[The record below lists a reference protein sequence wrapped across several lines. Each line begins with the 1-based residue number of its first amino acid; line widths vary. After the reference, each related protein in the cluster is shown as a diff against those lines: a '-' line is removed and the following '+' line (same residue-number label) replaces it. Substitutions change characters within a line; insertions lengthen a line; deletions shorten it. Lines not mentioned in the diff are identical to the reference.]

1 MLDKLTKLK
10 RLQLISKEIWQN
22 KRSMRGRFIIYLL
35 SLVLLAGSA
44 MLILLNIIGVLQP
57 PSHDIDRFLEYEL
70 NARTNDIKRQMN
82 ALAAHNIDLS
92 QQLQHDIEGVMME
105 KGIYNNYEALDNN
118 PEALTAIQ
126 QATYSTLAA
135 KMQQAPASGT
145 LYLLNASVNTNM
157 LEPTYN
163 GLFLKFT
170 NIYSENTLFNEICM
184 FRGNPQVARNNNISL
199 YSTWQMEL
207 NVHAYPQADKLLH
220 AEGKNDASQ
229 QYLLTDVAH
238 LKESWE
244 QSRLFM
250 MPINSSDGQIIGI
263 CGFEISNVYF
273 QQRTKQANYKGY
285 PLIIAILDKTA
296 DDEYQGQLSNPAS
309 YINAALKRTTDG
321 EHEHFTSSQERFV
334 GRSAPLKVGSTEHR
348 VAVMLSE
355 DSYYHL
361 QKQANMRLLIML
373 LIMLVLSLLCAA
385 FFSKKYVDPLLA
397 DLRQLQQN
405 PEAPPQSKVLELN
418 QFFEFLQSHS
428 EQQAEKLRQLQS
440 ENNEV
445 QKQYGQAAVRLQE
458 AQEKQK
464 QTANQYIQLEQ
475 QLAALQDEITQVRQQ
490 MEQTQ
495 QEKLQAQQEREQAQQ
510 QFNFA
515 QAALEKAIEKKL
527 ETVDP
532 DSYKMFVDNLATL
545 TPKEEDIFNL
555 YVQGCSTKA
564 IISQLGITENTLKY
578 LNKNIYG
585 KLGVKT
591 RKELLQYIELMRNA
605 EH

>member
-1 MLDKLTKLK
+1 MLNKLTKIK
-10 RLQLISKEIWQN
+10 RLLLIGKEIWHN

-44 MLILLNIIGVLQP
+44 MLILLNVIGIVQP

-70 NARTNDIKRQMN
+70 NTRTNDIKRQMN

-92 QQLQHDIEGVMME
+92 QQLQNDIDRVMLE
-105 KGIYNNYEALDNN
+105 QGIYNNYDALNNN

-126 QATYSTLAA
+126 QATYQTLAA
-135 KMQQAPASGT
+135 KMQQAPASGA
-145 LYLLNASVNTNM
+145 LYLINASVNTNL

-170 NIYSENTLFNEICM
+170 NIYSENTLFNETCM

-199 YSTWQMEL
+199 YSTWQLEL

-220 AEGKNDASQ
+220 AKENNISQ
-229 QYLLTDVAH
+229 QYILTDVAH

-244 QSRLFM
+244 QSRLFL
-250 MPINSSDGQIIGI
+250 MPINSNDGRIIGI
-263 CGFEISNVYF
+263 CGFEISSVYF
-273 QQRTKQANYKGY
+273 QQRTKQTNYKGY
-285 PLIIAILDKTA
+285 PLITAILDKKA
-296 DDEYQGQLSNPAS
+296 DNEYQGQLSNPAS
-309 YINAALKRTTDG
+309 FVNATIKMSSDG
-321 EHEHFTSSQERFV
+321 EHEFFTAGQESFI
-334 GRSAPLKVGSTEHR
+334 GYTAPLKVGASEHK
-348 VAVMLSE
+348 VAVMLPA

-361 QKQANMRLLIML
+361 QQQAKKRLLIML
-373 LIMLVLSLLCAA
+373 GIILLLSLLSAGY
-385 FFSKKYVDPLLA
+385 FSKRYVDPLVA
-397 DLRQLQQN
+397 DLQQLQQN
-405 PEAPPQSKVLELN
+405 PDAPPQANVLELN

-440 ENNEV
+440 ENNQV
-445 QKQYGQAAVRLQE
+445 QKQYGLAAMRLQE

-464 QTANQYIQLEQ
+464 QTANQYIHLEE
-475 QLAALQDEITQVRQQ
+475 QLAALQNEIQQVRLQ

-510 QFNFA
+510 QLNFA

-527 ETVDP
+527 ESVDP
-532 DSYKMFVDNLATL
+532 DSYQMFIDNLTTL

-555 YVQGCSTKA
+555 YVQGCSTKD

-578 LNKNIYG
+578 HNKNIYS

-591 RKELLQYIELMRNA
+591 CKELLQYIELMRNA

>member
-1 MLDKLTKLK
+1 MLNKLTKIK
-10 RLQLISKEIWQN
+10 RLLLIGKEIWHN

-44 MLILLNIIGVLQP
+44 MLILLNVIGIVQP

-70 NARTNDIKRQMN
+70 NTRTNDIKRQMN

-92 QQLQHDIEGVMME
+92 QQLHNDIDRVMLE
-105 KGIYNNYEALDNN
+105 QGIYNNYDALNNN

-126 QATYSTLAA
+126 QATYQTLAA
-135 KMQQAPASGT
+135 KMQQAPASGA
-145 LYLLNASVNTNM
+145 LYLINASVNTNL

-207 NVHAYPQADKLLH
+207 NIHAYPQADTLLH
-220 AEGKNDASQ
+220 AKENNISQ
-229 QYLLTDVAH
+229 QYILTDVAH

-244 QSRLFM
+244 QSRLFL
-250 MPINSSDGQIIGI
+250 MPISSNDGKIIGV
-263 CGFEISNVYF
+263 CGFEISSVYF

-285 PLIIAILDKTA
+285 PLITAILDKKA
-296 DDEYQGQLSNPAS
+296 DNEYQGQLSNPAS
-309 YINAALKRTTDG
+309 FVNATIKTSSDG
-321 EHEHFTSSQERFV
+321 EHELFTAGQERFI
-334 GRSAPLKVGSTEHR
+334 GFTAPLTVGASEHR
-348 VAVMLSE
+348 VAVMLPA

-361 QKQANMRLLIML
+361 QRQAKMRLLIML
-373 LIMLVLSLLCAA
+373 GIILLLSLLSAGY
-385 FFSKKYVDPLLA
+385 FSKRYVDPMVA
-397 DLRQLQQN
+397 DLQQLQQN
-405 PEAPPQSKVLELN
+405 PDAPPQANVLELN
-418 QFFEFLQSHS
+418 QFFEFLQNHS

-440 ENNEV
+440 ENNQV
-445 QKQYGQAAVRLQE
+445 QKQYGLAAMRLQE
-458 AQEKQK
+458 VQEKQK
-464 QTANQYIQLEQ
+464 QTANQYIQLEE
-475 QLAALQDEITQVRQQ
+475 QLAALQNEIQQVRLQ

-555 YVQGCSTKA
+555 YVQGCSTKD
-564 IISQLGITENTLKY
+564 IISRLGITENTLKY
-578 LNKNIYG
+578 HNKNIYG

>member
-1 MLDKLTKLK
+1 MLNKLTKIK
-10 RLQLISKEIWQN
+10 RLLLIGKEIWHN

-44 MLILLNIIGVLQP
+44 MLILLNVIGIVQP

-70 NARTNDIKRQMN
+70 NTRTNDIKRQMN

-92 QQLQHDIEGVMME
+92 QQLQNDIDRVMLE
-105 KGIYNNYEALDNN
+105 QGIYNNYDALNNN

-126 QATYSTLAA
+126 QATYQTLAA
-135 KMQQAPASGT
+135 KMQQAPASGA
-145 LYLLNASVNTNM
+145 LYLINASVNTNL

-170 NIYSENTLFNEICM
+170 NIYSENTLFNETCM

-199 YSTWQMEL
+199 YSTWQLEL

-220 AEGKNDASQ
+220 AKENNISQ
-229 QYLLTDVAH
+229 QYILTDVAH

-244 QSRLFM
+244 QSRLFL
-250 MPINSSDGQIIGI
+250 MPINSNDGRIIGI
-263 CGFEISNVYF
+263 CGFEISSVYF
-273 QQRTKQANYKGY
+273 QQRTKQTNYKGY
-285 PLIIAILDKTA
+285 PLITAILDKKA
-296 DDEYQGQLSNPAS
+296 DNEYQGQLSNPAS
-309 YINAALKRTTDG
+309 FVNATIKMSSDG
-321 EHEHFTSSQERFV
+321 EHEFFTAGQESFI
-334 GRSAPLKVGSTEHR
+334 GYTAPLKVGASEHK
-348 VAVMLSE
+348 VAVMLPA

-361 QKQANMRLLIML
+361 QQQAKMRLLIML
-373 LIMLVLSLLCAA
+373 GIILLLSLLSAGY
-385 FFSKKYVDPLLA
+385 FSKRYVDPLVA
-397 DLRQLQQN
+397 DLQQLQQN
-405 PEAPPQSKVLELN
+405 PDAPPQANVLELN

-440 ENNEV
+440 ENNQV
-445 QKQYGQAAVRLQE
+445 QKQYGLAAMRLQE

-464 QTANQYIQLEQ
+464 QTANQYIHLEE
-475 QLAALQDEITQVRQQ
+475 QLAALQNEIQWVRLQ

-527 ETVDP
+527 ESVDP
-532 DSYKMFVDNLATL
+532 DSYQMFIDNLTTL

-555 YVQGCSTKA
+555 YVQGCSTKD

-578 LNKNIYG
+578 HNKNIYS

>member
-1 MLDKLTKLK
+1 MLNKLTKIK
-10 RLQLISKEIWQN
+10 RLLLIGKEIWHN

-44 MLILLNIIGVLQP
+44 MLILLNVIGIVQP

-70 NARTNDIKRQMN
+70 NTRTNDIKRQMN

-92 QQLQHDIEGVMME
+92 QQLQNDIDRVMLE
-105 KGIYNNYEALDNN
+105 QGIYNNYDALNNN
-118 PEALTAIQ
+118 PEALTTIQ
-126 QATYSTLAA
+126 QATYQTLAA
-135 KMQQAPASGT
+135 KMQQAPASGA
-145 LYLLNASVNTNM
+145 LYLINASVNTNM

-170 NIYSENTLFNEICM
+170 NIYSENTLFNETCM
-184 FRGNPQVARNNNISL
+184 FCGNPQVARNNNISL
-199 YSTWQMEL
+199 YSTWQLEL

-220 AEGKNDASQ
+220 AKENNISQ
-229 QYLLTDVAH
+229 QYILTDVAH

-244 QSRLFM
+244 QSRLFL
-250 MPINSSDGQIIGI
+250 MPINSNNGRIIGI
-263 CGFEISNVYF
+263 CGFEISSVYF

-285 PLIIAILDKTA
+285 PLITAILDKKA
-296 DDEYQGQLSNPAS
+296 DNEYQGQLSNPAS
-309 YINAALKRTTDG
+309 FVNATIKMSSDG
-321 EHEHFTSSQERFV
+321 EHELFTAGQERFI
-334 GRSAPLKVGSTEHR
+334 GFTAPLTVGASEHM
-348 VAVMLSE
+348 VAVMLPA

-361 QKQANMRLLIML
+361 QKQAKMRLLIML
-373 LIMLVLSLLCAA
+373 GIILLLSLLSAGY
-385 FFSKKYVDPLLA
+385 FSKRYVDPLVA
-397 DLRQLQQN
+397 DLQQLQQN
-405 PEAPPQSKVLELN
+405 PDAPPQANVLELN
-418 QFFEFLQSHS
+418 QFFEFLQNHS

-440 ENNEV
+440 ENNQV
-445 QKQYGQAAVRLQE
+445 QKQYGLAAMRLQE

-464 QTANQYIQLEQ
+464 QTANQYIHLEE
-475 QLAALQDEITQVRQQ
+475 QLAALQNEIQQVRLQ

-527 ETVDP
+527 ESVDP
-532 DSYKMFVDNLATL
+532 DSYQMFIDNLATL

-555 YVQGCSTKA
+555 YVQGCSTKD

-578 LNKNIYG
+578 HNKNIYS

-591 RKELLQYIELMRNA
+591 RKELLQYIELMRNSA
-605 EH
+605 H

>member
-1 MLDKLTKLK
+1 MLTKLTKIK
-10 RLQLISKEIWQN
+10 RLLLIGKEIWHN
-22 KRSMRGRFIIYLL
+22 KRSMRSRFIIYLL

-44 MLILLNIIGVLQP
+44 MLILLNVIGIVQP

-70 NARTNDIKRQMN
+70 NTRTNDIKRQMN

-92 QQLQHDIEGVMME
+92 QQLQQDINRVMLE
-105 KGIYNNYEALDNN
+105 QGIYNNYDALNNN

-126 QATYSTLAA
+126 QATYQTLAA
-135 KMQQAPASGT
+135 KMQQAPASGA
-145 LYLLNASVNTNM
+145 LYLINASVNTNL

-220 AEGKNDASQ
+220 AKENNISQ
-229 QYLLTDVAH
+229 QYILTDVAH

-244 QSRLFM
+244 QSRLFL
-250 MPINSSDGQIIGI
+250 MPINSNDGKIIGV
-263 CGFEISNVYF
+263 CGFEISSVYF

-285 PLIIAILDKTA
+285 PLITAILDKKA
-296 DDEYQGQLSNPAS
+296 DNEYQGQLSNPAS
-309 YINAALKRTTDG
+309 FVNATIKMTSDG
-321 EHEHFTSSQERFV
+321 EHEFFTAGQEHFV
-334 GRSAPLKVGSTEHR
+334 GFTAPLTVGASEHR
-348 VAVMLSE
+348 VAVMLPA

-361 QKQANMRLLIML
+361 QRQAKMRLLML
-373 LIMLVLSLLCAA
+373 SAGY
-385 FFSKKYVDPLLA
+385 FSKRYVDPLVA
-397 DLRQLQQN
+397 DLQQLQQN
-405 PEAPPQSKVLELN
+405 PDAPPQANVLELN
-418 QFFEFLQSHS
+418 QFFEFLQNHS
-428 EQQAEKLRQLQS
+428 EQQAEKMRQLQS

-464 QTANQYIQLEQ
+464 QTANQYIQLEE
-475 QLAALQDEITQVRQQ
+475 QLAALQEEIQQVRLQ

-578 LNKNIYG
+578 HNKNIYG

>member
-1 MLDKLTKLK
+1 MLNKLTKIK
-10 RLQLISKEIWQN
+10 RLLLIGKEIWHN

-44 MLILLNIIGVLQP
+44 MLILLNVIGIVQP

-70 NARTNDIKRQMN
+70 NTRTNDIKRQMN

-92 QQLQHDIEGVMME
+92 QQLQNDIDRVMLE
-105 KGIYNNYEALDNN
+105 QGIYNNYDALNNN

-126 QATYSTLAA
+126 QATYQTLAA
-135 KMQQAPASGT
+135 KMQQAPASGA
-145 LYLLNASVNTNM
+145 LYLINASVNTNL

-170 NIYSENTLFNEICM
+170 NIYSENTLFNETCM

-199 YSTWQMEL
+199 YSTWQLEL
-207 NVHAYPQADKLLH
+207 NAHAYPQADKLLH
-220 AEGKNDASQ
+220 AKENNISQ
-229 QYLLTDVAH
+229 QYILTDVAH

-244 QSRLFM
+244 QFRLFL
-250 MPINSSDGQIIGI
+250 MPINSNDGRIIGI
-263 CGFEISNVYF
+263 CGFEISSVYF

-285 PLIIAILDKTA
+285 PLITAILDKKA
-296 DDEYQGQLSNPAS
+296 DNEYQGQLSNPAS
-309 YINAALKRTTDG
+309 FVNATIKMSSDG
-321 EHEHFTSSQERFV
+321 EHEFFTAGQESFI
-334 GRSAPLKVGSTEHR
+334 GYTAPLKVGASEHK
-348 VAVMLSE
+348 VAVMLPA

-361 QKQANMRLLIML
+361 QQQAKMRLLIML
-373 LIMLVLSLLCAA
+373 GIILLLSLLSAGY
-385 FFSKKYVDPLLA
+385 FSKRYVDPLVA
-397 DLRQLQQN
+397 DLQQLQQN
-405 PEAPPQSKVLELN
+405 PDAPPQANVLELN

-440 ENNEV
+440 ETNQV
-445 QKQYGQAAVRLQE
+445 QKQYGLAAMRLQE

-464 QTANQYIQLEQ
+464 QTANQYIHLEE
-475 QLAALQDEITQVRQQ
+475 QLAVLQNEIQQVRLQ

-527 ETVDP
+527 ESVDP
-532 DSYKMFVDNLATL
+532 DSYQMFIDNLTTL

-555 YVQGCSTKA
+555 YVQGCSTKD

-578 LNKNIYG
+578 HNKNIYS

>member
-1 MLDKLTKLK
+1 MLNKLTKIK
-10 RLQLISKEIWQN
+10 RLLLIGKEIWHN

-44 MLILLNIIGVLQP
+44 MLILLNVIGIVQP

-70 NARTNDIKRQMN
+70 NTRTNDIKRQMN

-92 QQLQHDIEGVMME
+92 QQLQNDIDRVMLE
-105 KGIYNNYEALDNN
+105 QGIYNNYDALNNN

-126 QATYSTLAA
+126 QATYQTLAA
-135 KMQQAPASGT
+135 KMQQAPASGA
-145 LYLLNASVNTNM
+145 LYLINASVNTNL

-170 NIYSENTLFNEICM
+170 NIYSENTLFNETCM

-199 YSTWQMEL
+199 YSTWQLEL
-207 NVHAYPQADKLLH
+207 NAHAYPQADKLFH
-220 AEGKNDASQ
+220 AKENNISQ
-229 QYLLTDVAH
+229 QYILTDVAH

-244 QSRLFM
+244 QSRLFL
-250 MPINSSDGQIIGI
+250 MPINSNDGRIIGI
-263 CGFEISNVYF
+263 CGFEISSVYF

-285 PLIIAILDKTA
+285 PLITAILDKKA
-296 DDEYQGQLSNPAS
+296 DNEYQGQLSNPAS
-309 YINAALKRTTDG
+309 FVNATIKMSSDG
-321 EHEHFTSSQERFV
+321 EHEFFTAGQESFI
-334 GRSAPLKVGSTEHR
+334 GYTAPLKVGASEHK
-348 VAVMLSE
+348 VAVMLPA

-361 QKQANMRLLIML
+361 QQQAKMRLLIML
-373 LIMLVLSLLCAA
+373 GIILLLSLLSAGY
-385 FFSKKYVDPLLA
+385 FSKRYVDPLVA
-397 DLRQLQQN
+397 DLQQLQQN
-405 PEAPPQSKVLELN
+405 PDAPPQANVLELN

-440 ENNEV
+440 ENNQV
-445 QKQYGQAAVRLQE
+445 QKQYGLAAMRLQE

-464 QTANQYIQLEQ
+464 QTANQYIHLEE
-475 QLAALQDEITQVRQQ
+475 QLAALQNEIQQVRLQ

-527 ETVDP
+527 ESVDP
-532 DSYKMFVDNLATL
+532 DSYQMFIDNLTTL

-555 YVQGCSTKA
+555 YVQGCSTKD

-578 LNKNIYG
+578 HNKNIG
-585 KLGVKT
+585 SL
-591 RKELLQYIELMRNA
+591 
-605 EH
+605 

>member
-1 MLDKLTKLK
+1 MLNKLTKIK
-10 RLQLISKEIWQN
+10 RLLLIGKEIWHN

-44 MLILLNIIGVLQP
+44 MLILLNVIGIVQP

-70 NARTNDIKRQMN
+70 NTRTNDIKRQMN

-92 QQLQHDIEGVMME
+92 QQLQNDIDRVMLE
-105 KGIYNNYEALDNN
+105 QGIYNNYDALNN
-118 PEALTAIQ
+118 NSEALTAIQ
-126 QATYSTLAA
+126 QATYQTLAA
-135 KMQQAPASGT
+135 KMQQAPASGA
-145 LYLLNASVNTNM
+145 LYLINASVNTNL

-170 NIYSENTLFNEICM
+170 NIYSENTLFNETCM

-199 YSTWQMEL
+199 YSTWQLEL

-220 AEGKNDASQ
+220 AKENNISQ
-229 QYLLTDVAH
+229 QYILTDVAH

-244 QSRLFM
+244 QSRLFL
-250 MPINSSDGQIIGI
+250 MPINSNNGKIIGV
-263 CGFEISNVYF
+263 CGFEISSVYF

-285 PLIIAILDKTA
+285 PLITAILDKKA
-296 DDEYQGQLSNPAS
+296 DNEYQGQLSNPAS
-309 YINAALKRTTDG
+309 FVNATIKMSSDG
-321 EHEHFTSSQERFV
+321 EHEFFTAGQESFI
-334 GRSAPLKVGSTEHR
+334 GYTAPLKVGASEHK
-348 VAVMLSE
+348 VAVMLPA

-361 QKQANMRLLIML
+361 QKQAKMRLLIML
-373 LIMLVLSLLCAA
+373 GIILLLSLLSAGY
-385 FFSKKYVDPLLA
+385 FSKRYVDPLVA
-397 DLRQLQQN
+397 DLQQLQQN
-405 PEAPPQSKVLELN
+405 PDAPPQANVLELN
-418 QFFEFLQSHS
+418 QFFEFLQNHS

-440 ENNEV
+440 ENNQV
-445 QKQYGQAAVRLQE
+445 QKQYGLAAMRLQE

-464 QTANQYIQLEQ
+464 QTANQYIHLEE
-475 QLAALQDEITQVRQQ
+475 QLAALQNEIQQVRLQ

-527 ETVDP
+527 ESVDP
-532 DSYKMFVDNLATL
+532 DSYQMFIDNLATL

-555 YVQGCSTKA
+555 YVQGCSTKD

-578 LNKNIYG
+578 HNKNIYS

>member
-1 MLDKLTKLK
+1 MLNKLTKIK
-10 RLQLISKEIWQN
+10 RLLLIGKEIWHN

-44 MLILLNIIGVLQP
+44 MLILLNVIGIVQP

-70 NARTNDIKRQMN
+70 NTRTNDIKRQMN

-92 QQLQHDIEGVMME
+92 QQLQNDIDRVMLE
-105 KGIYNNYEALDNN
+105 QGIYNNYDALNNN

-126 QATYSTLAA
+126 QATCQTLAA
-135 KMQQAPASGT
+135 KMQQAPASGA
-145 LYLLNASVNTNM
+145 LYLINASVNTNM

-170 NIYSENTLFNEICM
+170 NIYSENTLFNETCM

-199 YSTWQMEL
+199 YSTWQLEL

-220 AEGKNDASQ
+220 AKENNISQ
-229 QYLLTDVAH
+229 QYILTDVAH

-244 QSRLFM
+244 QSRLFL
-250 MPINSSDGQIIGI
+250 MPINSNNGRIIGI
-263 CGFEISNVYF
+263 CGFEISSVYF

-285 PLIIAILDKTA
+285 PLITAILDKKA
-296 DDEYQGQLSNPAS
+296 DNEYQGQLSNPAS
-309 YINAALKRTTDG
+309 FVNSTITTSSDG
-321 EHEHFTSSQERFV
+321 EHELFTAGQERFI
-334 GRSAPLKVGSTEHR
+334 GFTAPLTVGASEHR
-348 VAVMLSE
+348 VAVMLPA

-361 QKQANMRLLIML
+361 QKQAKMRLLIML
-373 LIMLVLSLLCAA
+373 GIILLLSLLSAGY
-385 FFSKKYVDPLLA
+385 FSKRYVDPLVA
-397 DLRQLQQN
+397 DLQQLQQN
-405 PEAPPQSKVLELN
+405 PDAPPQANVLELN
-418 QFFEFLQSHS
+418 QFFEFLQNHS

-440 ENNEV
+440 ENNQV
-445 QKQYGQAAVRLQE
+445 QKQYGLAAMRLQE

-464 QTANQYIQLEQ
+464 QTANQYIHLEE
-475 QLAALQDEITQVRQQ
+475 QLAALQNEIQQVRLQ

-527 ETVDP
+527 ESVDP
-532 DSYKMFVDNLATL
+532 DSYQMFIDNLATL

-555 YVQGCSTKA
+555 YVQGCSTKD

-578 LNKNIYG
+578 HNKNIYS

>member
-1 MLDKLTKLK
+1 MLTKLTKIK
-10 RLQLISKEIWQN
+10 RLLLIGKEIWHN
-22 KRSMRGRFIIYLL
+22 KRSMRSRFIIYLL

-44 MLILLNIIGVLQP
+44 MLILLNVIGIVQP

-70 NARTNDIKRQMN
+70 NTRTNDIKRQMN

-92 QQLQHDIEGVMME
+92 QQLQQDINRVMLE
-105 KGIYNNYEALDNN
+105 QGIYNNYDALNNN

-126 QATYSTLAA
+126 QATYQTLAA
-135 KMQQAPASGT
+135 KMQQAPASGA
-145 LYLLNASVNTNM
+145 LYLINASVNTNL

-207 NVHAYPQADKLLH
+207 NIHAYPQADKLLH
-220 AEGKNDASQ
+220 AKENNISQ
-229 QYLLTDVAH
+229 QYILTDVAH

-244 QSRLFM
+244 QSRLFL
-250 MPINSSDGQIIGI
+250 MPINSNNGRIIGI
-263 CGFEISNVYF
+263 CGFEISSVYF

-285 PLIIAILDKTA
+285 PLITAILDKKA
-296 DDEYQGQLSNPAS
+296 DNEYQGQLSNPAS
-309 YINAALKRTTDG
+309 FVNSTIKTSSDG
-321 EHEHFTSSQERFV
+321 EHELFTAGQERFI
-334 GRSAPLKVGSTEHR
+334 GFTAPLTVGASEHR
-348 VAVMLSE
+348 VAVMLPA

-361 QKQANMRLLIML
+361 QRQAKMRLLIML
-373 LIMLVLSLLCAA
+373 GIILLLSLLSAGY
-385 FFSKKYVDPLLA
+385 FSKRYVDPLVA
-397 DLRQLQQN
+397 DLQQLQQN
-405 PEAPPQSKVLELN
+405 PDAPPQANVLELN
-418 QFFEFLQSHS
+418 QFFEFLQNHS

-440 ENNEV
+440 ENNQV
-445 QKQYGQAAVRLQE
+445 QKQYGLAAMRLQE

-464 QTANQYIQLEQ
+464 QTANQYIHLEE
-475 QLAALQDEITQVRQQ
+475 QLAALQNEIQQVRLQ

-527 ETVDP
+527 ESVDP
-532 DSYKMFVDNLATL
+532 DSYQMFIDNLATL

-555 YVQGCSTKA
+555 YVQGCSTKD

-578 LNKNIYG
+578 HNKNIYS

>member
-1 MLDKLTKLK
+1 MLNKLTKIK
-10 RLQLISKEIWQN
+10 RLLLIGKEIWHN

-44 MLILLNIIGVLQP
+44 MLILLNVIGIVQP

-70 NARTNDIKRQMN
+70 NTRTNDIKRQMN

-92 QQLQHDIEGVMME
+92 QQLQHDIDRVMLE
-105 KGIYNNYEALDNN
+105 QGIYNNYDALNNN

-126 QATYSTLAA
+126 QATYQTLAA
-135 KMQQAPASGT
+135 KMQQAPASGA
-145 LYLLNASVNTNM
+145 LYLINASVNTNL

-170 NIYSENTLFNEICM
+170 NIYSENTLFNETCM

-199 YSTWQMEL
+199 YSTWQLEL

-220 AEGKNDASQ
+220 AKENNISQ
-229 QYLLTDVAH
+229 QYILTDVAH

-244 QSRLFM
+244 QSRLFL
-250 MPINSSDGQIIGI
+250 MPINSNNGRIIGI
-263 CGFEISNVYF
+263 CGFEISSVYF

-285 PLIIAILDKTA
+285 PLITAILDKKA
-296 DDEYQGQLSNPAS
+296 DNEYQGQLSNPAS
-309 YINAALKRTTDG
+309 FVNSTIKTSSDG
-321 EHEHFTSSQERFV
+321 EHELFTAGQERFI
-334 GRSAPLKVGSTEHR
+334 GFTAPLTVGASEHR
-348 VAVMLSE
+348 VAVMLPA

-361 QKQANMRLLIML
+361 QGQAKMRLLIML
-373 LIMLVLSLLCAA
+373 GIILLLSLLSAGY
-385 FFSKKYVDPLLA
+385 FSKRYVDPLVA
-397 DLRQLQQN
+397 DLQQLQQN
-405 PEAPPQSKVLELN
+405 PDAPPQANVLELN

-440 ENNEV
+440 ENNQV
-445 QKQYGQAAVRLQE
+445 QKQYGLAAMRLQE

-464 QTANQYIQLEQ
+464 QTANQYIHLDE
-475 QLAALQDEITQVRQQ
+475 QLAALQNEIQQVRLQ
-490 MEQTQ
+490 METTQ
-495 QEKLQAQQEREQAQQ
+495 QEKLQAQQ

-527 ETVDP
+527 ESVDP
-532 DSYKMFVDNLATL
+532 DSYQMFIDNLATL

-555 YVQGCSTKA
+555 YVQGCSTKD

-578 LNKNIYG
+578 HNKNIYS

-591 RKELLQYIELMRNA
+591 RKELLQYIELMRNSA
-605 EH
+605 H

>member
-1 MLDKLTKLK
+1 MLNKLTKIK
-10 RLQLISKEIWQN
+10 RLLLIGKEIWHN

-35 SLVLLAGSA
+35 AGSA
-44 MLILLNIIGVLQP
+44 MLILLNVIGIVQP

-70 NARTNDIKRQMN
+70 NTRTNDIKRQMN

-92 QQLQHDIEGVMME
+92 QQLQNDIDRVMLE
-105 KGIYNNYEALDNN
+105 QGIYNNYDALNNN

-126 QATYSTLAA
+126 QATYQTLAA
-135 KMQQAPASGT
+135 KMQQAPASGA
-145 LYLLNASVNTNM
+145 LYLINASVNTNL

-170 NIYSENTLFNEICM
+170 NIYSENTLFNETCM

-199 YSTWQMEL
+199 YSTWQLEL

-220 AEGKNDASQ
+220 AKENNIFQ
-229 QYLLTDVAH
+229 QYILTDVAH

-244 QSRLFM
+244 QSRLFL
-250 MPINSSDGQIIGI
+250 MPINSNNGRIIGI
-263 CGFEISNVYF
+263 CGFEISSVYF

-285 PLIIAILDKTA
+285 PLITAILDKKA
-296 DDEYQGQLSNPAS
+296 DNEYQGQLSNPAS
-309 YINAALKRTTDG
+309 FVNANIKMSSDG
-321 EHEHFTSSQERFV
+321 EHEFFTAGQESFI
-334 GRSAPLKVGSTEHR
+334 GYTAPLKVGASEHK
-348 VAVMLSE
+348 VAVMLPA

-361 QKQANMRLLIML
+361 QQQAKMRLLIML
-373 LIMLVLSLLCAA
+373 GIILLLSLLSAGY
-385 FFSKKYVDPLLA
+385 FSKRYVDPLVA
-397 DLRQLQQN
+397 DLQQLQQN
-405 PEAPPQSKVLELN
+405 PDAPPQANVLELN

-440 ENNEV
+440 ENNQV
-445 QKQYGQAAVRLQE
+445 QKQYGLAAMRLQE

-464 QTANQYIQLEQ
+464 QTANQYIHLEE
-475 QLAALQDEITQVRQQ
+475 QLAALQNEIQQVRLQ

-527 ETVDP
+527 ESVDP
-532 DSYKMFVDNLATL
+532 DSYQMFIDNLTTL

-555 YVQGCSTKA
+555 YVQGCSTKD

-578 LNKNIYG
+578 HNKNIYS

>member
-1 MLDKLTKLK
+1 MLNKLTKIK
-10 RLQLISKEIWQN
+10 RLLLIGKEIWHN

-44 MLILLNIIGVLQP
+44 MLILLNVIGIVQP

-70 NARTNDIKRQMN
+70 NTRTNDIKRQMN
-82 ALAAHNIDLS
+82 ALAAHNIGLS
-92 QQLQHDIEGVMME
+92 QQLHNDIDRVMLE
-105 KGIYNNYEALDNN
+105 QGIYNNYDALNNN

-126 QATYSTLAA
+126 QATYQTLAA
-135 KMQQAPASGT
+135 KMQQAPASGA
-145 LYLLNASVNTNM
+145 LYLINASVNTNL

-170 NIYSENTLFNEICM
+170 NIYSENTIFNETCM

-199 YSTWQMEL
+199 YSTWQLEL

-220 AEGKNDASQ
+220 AKENNISQ
-229 QYLLTDVAH
+229 QYILTDVAH

-244 QSRLFM
+244 QSRLFL
-250 MPINSSDGQIIGI
+250 MPINSNNGRIIGI
-263 CGFEISNVYF
+263 CGFEISSVYF

-285 PLIIAILDKTA
+285 PLITAILDKKA
-296 DDEYQGQLSNPAS
+296 DNEYQGQLSNPAS
-309 YINAALKRTTDG
+309 FVNSTITTSSDG
-321 EHEHFTSSQERFV
+321 EHELFTAGQERFI
-334 GRSAPLKVGSTEHR
+334 GFTAPLTVGASEHR
-348 VAVMLSE
+348 VAVMLPA

-361 QKQANMRLLIML
+361 QKQAKIRLLIILGIIL
-373 LIMLVLSLLCAA
+373 LLSLLSAGY
-385 FFSKKYVDPLLA
+385 FSKRYVDPLVA
-397 DLRQLQQN
+397 DLQQLQQN
-405 PEAPPQSKVLELN
+405 PDAPPQANVLELN

-440 ENNEV
+440 ENNQV
-445 QKQYGQAAVRLQE
+445 QKQYGLAAMRLQE

-464 QTANQYIQLEQ
+464 HTANQYIQLEE
-475 QLAALQDEITQVRQQ
+475 QLAALQNEIQQVRLQ

-527 ETVDP
+527 ESVDP
-532 DSYKMFVDNLATL
+532 DSYQMFIDNLATL

-555 YVQGCSTKA
+555 YVQGCSTKD

-578 LNKNIYG
+578 HNKKALVQI
-585 KLGVKT
+585 LGLGCYMSLG
-591 RKELLQYIELMRNA
+591 RPSP
-605 EH
+605 

>member
-1 MLDKLTKLK
+1 MLNKLTKIK
-10 RLQLISKEIWQN
+10 RLLLIGKEIWHN

-44 MLILLNIIGVLQP
+44 MLILLNVIGIVQP

-70 NARTNDIKRQMN
+70 NTRTNDIKRQMN

-92 QQLQHDIEGVMME
+92 QQLQQDINRVMLE
-105 KGIYNNYEALDNN
+105 QGIYNNYDALNNN

-126 QATYSTLAA
+126 QATYQTLAA
-135 KMQQAPASGT
+135 KMQQAPASGA
-145 LYLLNASVNTNM
+145 LYLINASVNTNL

-207 NVHAYPQADKLLH
+207 NIHAYPQADTLLH
-220 AEGKNDASQ
+220 AKENNISQ
-229 QYLLTDVAH
+229 QYILTDVAH

-244 QSRLFM
+244 QSRLFL
-250 MPINSSDGQIIGI
+250 MPINNNDGKIIGV
-263 CGFEISNVYF
+263 CGFEISSVYF

-285 PLIIAILDKTA
+285 PLITAILDKKA
-296 DDEYQGQLSNPAS
+296 DNEYQGQLSNPAS
-309 YINAALKRTTDG
+309 FVNATITTSSDG
-321 EHEHFTSSQERFV
+321 EHELFTAGQERFI
-334 GRSAPLKVGSTEHR
+334 GFTAPLTVGASEHR
-348 VAVMLSE
+348 VAVMLPA

-361 QKQANMRLLIML
+361 QRQAKMRLLIML
-373 LIMLVLSLLCAA
+373 GIILLLSLLSAGY
-385 FFSKKYVDPLLA
+385 FSKRYVDPLVA
-397 DLRQLQQN
+397 DLQQLQQN
-405 PEAPPQSKVLELN
+405 PDAPPQANVLELN

-440 ENNEV
+440 ENNQV
-445 QKQYGQAAVRLQE
+445 QKQYGLAAMRLQE

-464 QTANQYIQLEQ
+464 QTANQYIHLEE
-475 QLAALQDEITQVRQQ
+475 QLAALQNEIQQVRLQ

-527 ETVDP
+527 ESVDP
-532 DSYKMFVDNLATL
+532 DSYQMFIDNLATL

-555 YVQGCSTKA
+555 YVQGCSTKD

-578 LNKNIYG
+578 HNKNIYS

>member
-1 MLDKLTKLK
+1 MLNKLTKIK
-10 RLQLISKEIWQN
+10 RLLLIGKEIWHN
-22 KRSMRGRFIIYLL
+22 KRSMRSRFIIYLL

-44 MLILLNIIGVLQP
+44 MLILLNVIGIVQP

-70 NARTNDIKRQMN
+70 NTRTNDIKRQMN

-92 QQLQHDIEGVMME
+92 QQLQQDINRVMLE
-105 KGIYNNYEALDNN
+105 QGIYNNYDALNNN

-126 QATYSTLAA
+126 QATYQTLAA
-135 KMQQAPASGT
+135 KMQQAPASGA
-145 LYLLNASVNTNM
+145 LYLINASVNTNL

-207 NVHAYPQADKLLH
+207 NIHAYPQADTLLH
-220 AEGKNDASQ
+220 AKENNISQ
-229 QYLLTDVAH
+229 QYILTDVAH

-244 QSRLFM
+244 QSRLFL
-250 MPINSSDGQIIGI
+250 MPINSNDGKIIGV
-263 CGFEISNVYF
+263 CGFEISSVYF

-285 PLIIAILDKTA
+285 PLITAILDKKA
-296 DDEYQGQLSNPAS
+296 DNEYQGQLSNPAS
-309 YINAALKRTTDG
+309 FVNATITTSSDG
-321 EHEHFTSSQERFV
+321 EHELFTAGQERFI
-334 GRSAPLKVGSTEHR
+334 GFTAPLTVGASEHR
-348 VAVMLSE
+348 VAVMLPA

-361 QKQANMRLLIML
+361 QGQAKMRLLIML
-373 LIMLVLSLLCAA
+373 GIILLLSLLSAGY
-385 FFSKKYVDPLLA
+385 FSKRYVDPLVA
-397 DLRQLQQN
+397 DLQQLQQN
-405 PEAPPQSKVLELN
+405 PDAPPQANVLELN

-440 ENNEV
+440 ENNQV
-445 QKQYGQAAVRLQE
+445 QKQYGLAAMRLQE

-464 QTANQYIQLEQ
+464 QTANQYIHLEE
-475 QLAALQDEITQVRQQ
+475 QLAALQNEIQQVRLQ

-527 ETVDP
+527 ESVDP
-532 DSYKMFVDNLATL
+532 DSYQMFTDNLATL

-555 YVQGCSTKA
+555 YVQGCSTKD

-578 LNKNIYG
+578 HNKNIYS

>member
-1 MLDKLTKLK
+1 MLTKLTKIK
-10 RLQLISKEIWQN
+10 RLLLIGKEIWHN
-22 KRSMRGRFIIYLL
+22 KRSMRSRFIIYLL

-44 MLILLNIIGVLQP
+44 MLILLNVIGIVQP

-70 NARTNDIKRQMN
+70 NTRTNDIKRQMN

-92 QQLQHDIEGVMME
+92 QQLQQDINRVMLE
-105 KGIYNNYEALDNN
+105 QGIYNNYDALNNN

-126 QATYSTLAA
+126 QATYQTLAA
-135 KMQQAPASGT
+135 KMQQAPASGA
-145 LYLLNASVNTNM
+145 LYLINASVNTNL

-163 GLFLKFT
+163 GLFLQFT

-207 NVHAYPQADKLLH
+207 NIHAYPQADTLLH
-220 AEGKNDASQ
+220 AKENNISQ
-229 QYLLTDVAH
+229 QYILTDVAH

-244 QSRLFM
+244 QSRLFL
-250 MPINSSDGQIIGI
+250 MPINSNDGKIIGV
-263 CGFEISNVYF
+263 CGFEISSVYF

-285 PLIIAILDKTA
+285 PLITAILDKKA
-296 DDEYQGQLSNPAS
+296 DNEYQGQLSNPAS
-309 YINAALKRTTDG
+309 FVNATITTSSDG
-321 EHEHFTSSQERFV
+321 EHELFTAGQERFI
-334 GRSAPLKVGSTEHR
+334 GFTAPLTVGASEHR
-348 VAVMLSE
+348 VAVMLPA

-361 QKQANMRLLIML
+361 QRQAKMRLLIML
-373 LIMLVLSLLCAA
+373 GIILLLSLLSAGY
-385 FFSKKYVDPLLA
+385 FSKRYVDPLVA
-397 DLRQLQQN
+397 DLQQLQQN
-405 PEAPPQSKVLELN
+405 PDAPPQANVLELN
-418 QFFEFLQSHS
+418 QFFEFLQNHS
-428 EQQAEKLRQLQS
+428 EQQAEKMRQLQS

-464 QTANQYIQLEQ
+464 QTANQYIQLEE
-475 QLAALQDEITQVRQQ
+475 QLAALQDEIQQVRLQ

-578 LNKNIYG
+578 HNKNIYG

>member
-1 MLDKLTKLK
+1 MLNKLTKIK
-10 RLQLISKEIWQN
+10 RLLLIGKEIWHN

-44 MLILLNIIGVLQP
+44 MLILLNVIGIVQP

-70 NARTNDIKRQMN
+70 NTRTNDIKRQMN

-92 QQLQHDIEGVMME
+92 QQLQNDIDRVMLE
-105 KGIYNNYEALDNN
+105 QGIYNNYDALNNN

-126 QATYSTLAA
+126 QATYQTLAA
-135 KMQQAPASGT
+135 KMQQAPASGA
-145 LYLLNASVNTNM
+145 LYLINASVNTNL

-170 NIYSENTLFNEICM
+170 NIYSENTLFNETCM

-199 YSTWQMEL
+199 YSTWQLEL

-220 AEGKNDASQ
+220 AKENNISQ
-229 QYLLTDVAH
+229 QYILTDVAH

-244 QSRLFM
+244 QSRLFL
-250 MPINSSDGQIIGI
+250 MPINSNNGRIIGI
-263 CGFEISNVYF
+263 CGFEISSVYF

-285 PLIIAILDKTA
+285 PLITAILDKKA
-296 DDEYQGQLSNPAS
+296 DNEYQGQLSNPAS
-309 YINAALKRTTDG
+309 FVNATIKMSSDG
-321 EHEHFTSSQERFV
+321 EHEFFTAGQESFI
-334 GRSAPLKVGSTEHR
+334 GYTAPLKVGASEHK
-348 VAVMLSE
+348 VAVMLPA

-361 QKQANMRLLIML
+361 QQQAKMRLLIML
-373 LIMLVLSLLCAA
+373 GIILLLSLLSAGY
-385 FFSKKYVDPLLA
+385 FSKRYVDPLVA
-397 DLRQLQQN
+397 DLQQLQQT
-405 PEAPPQSKVLELN
+405 PDAPPQANVLELN

-440 ENNEV
+440 ENNQV
-445 QKQYGQAAVRLQE
+445 QKQYGLAAMRLQE

-464 QTANQYIQLEQ
+464 QTANQYIHLEE
-475 QLAALQDEITQVRQQ
+475 QLAALQNEIQQVRLQ

-527 ETVDP
+527 ESVDP
-532 DSYKMFVDNLATL
+532 DSYQMFIDNLTTL

-555 YVQGCSTKA
+555 YVQGCSTKD

-578 LNKNIYG
+578 HNKNIYS

>member
-82 ALAAHNIDLS
+82 ALAAHNIDLL

-135 KMQQAPASGT
+135 KMQQAPASGA

-578 LNKNIYG
+578 HNKNIYG

>member
-1 MLDKLTKLK
+1 MLTKLTKIK
-10 RLQLISKEIWQN
+10 RLLLIGKEIWHN
-22 KRSMRGRFIIYLL
+22 KRSMRSRFIIYLL

-44 MLILLNIIGVLQP
+44 MLILLNVIGIVQP

-70 NARTNDIKRQMN
+70 NTRTNDIKRQMN

-92 QQLQHDIEGVMME
+92 QQLQQDINRVMLE
-105 KGIYNNYEALDNN
+105 QGIYNNYDALNNN

-126 QATYSTLAA
+126 QATYQTLAA
-135 KMQQAPASGT
+135 KMQQAPASGA
-145 LYLLNASVNTNM
+145 LYLINASVNTNL

-184 FRGNPQVARNNNISL
+184 FRGNPQVARNNNIRL

-207 NVHAYPQADKLLH
+207 NIHAYPQADTLLH
-220 AEGKNDASQ
+220 AKENNISQ
-229 QYLLTDVAH
+229 QYILTDVAH

-244 QSRLFM
+244 QSRLFL
-250 MPINSSDGQIIGI
+250 MPINSNDGKIIGV
-263 CGFEISNVYF
+263 CGFEISSVYF

-285 PLIIAILDKTA
+285 PLITAILDKKA
-296 DDEYQGQLSNPAS
+296 DNEYQGQLSNPAS
-309 YINAALKRTTDG
+309 FVNATITTSSDG
-321 EHEHFTSSQERFV
+321 EHELFTAGQERFI
-334 GRSAPLKVGSTEHR
+334 GFTAPLTVGASEHR
-348 VAVMLSE
+348 VAVMLPA

-361 QKQANMRLLIML
+361 QRQAKMRLLIML
-373 LIMLVLSLLCAA
+373 GIILLLSLLSAGY
-385 FFSKKYVDPLLA
+385 FSKRYVDPLVA
-397 DLRQLQQN
+397 DLQQLQQN
-405 PEAPPQSKVLELN
+405 PDAPPQANVLELN

-440 ENNEV
+440 ENNQV
-445 QKQYGQAAVRLQE
+445 QKQYGLAAMRLQE

-464 QTANQYIQLEQ
+464 QTANQYIHLEE
-475 QLAALQDEITQVRQQ
+475 QLAALQNEIQQVRLQ

-527 ETVDP
+527 ESVDP

-555 YVQGCSTKA
+555 YVQGCSTKD
-564 IISQLGITENTLKY
+564 IISRLGITENTLKY
-578 LNKNIYG
+578 HNKNIYG

-605 EH
+605 ER

>member
-1 MLDKLTKLK
+1 MLNKLTKIK
-10 RLQLISKEIWQN
+10 RLLLIGKEIWHN

-44 MLILLNIIGVLQP
+44 MLILLNVIGIVQP

-70 NARTNDIKRQMN
+70 NTRTNDIKRQMN

-92 QQLQHDIEGVMME
+92 QQLQNDIDRVMLE
-105 KGIYNNYEALDNN
+105 QGIYNNYDALNNN

-126 QATYSTLAA
+126 QATYQTLAA
-135 KMQQAPASGT
+135 KMQQAPASGA
-145 LYLLNASVNTNM
+145 LYLINASVNTNL

-170 NIYSENTLFNEICM
+170 NIYSENTLFNETCM

-199 YSTWQMEL
+199 YSTWQLEL

-220 AEGKNDASQ
+220 ARENNISQ
-229 QYLLTDVAH
+229 QYILTDVAH

-244 QSRLFM
+244 QSRLFL
-250 MPINSSDGQIIGI
+250 MPINSNNGRIIGI
-263 CGFEISNVYF
+263 CGFEISSVYF

-285 PLIIAILDKTA
+285 PLITAILDKKA
-296 DDEYQGQLSNPAS
+296 DNEYQGQLYNPAS
-309 YINAALKRTTDG
+309 FVNSTIKTSSDG
-321 EHEHFTSSQERFV
+321 EHELFTAGQERFI
-334 GRSAPLKVGSTEHR
+334 GFTAPLTVGASEHR
-348 VAVMLSE
+348 VAVMLPA

-361 QKQANMRLLIML
+361 QGQAKIRLLIML
-373 LIMLVLSLLCAA
+373 GIILLLSLLSAGY
-385 FFSKKYVDPLLA
+385 FSKRYVDPLVA
-397 DLRQLQQN
+397 DLQQLQQN
-405 PEAPPQSKVLELN
+405 TDAPPQANVLELN

-440 ENNEV
+440 ENNQV
-445 QKQYGQAAVRLQE
+445 QKQYGLAAMRLQE

-464 QTANQYIQLEQ
+464 QTANQYIHLEE
-475 QLAALQDEITQVRQQ
+475 QLAALQNEIQQVRLQ

-527 ETVDP
+527 ESVDP
-532 DSYKMFVDNLATL
+532 DSYQMFIDNLATL

-555 YVQGCSTKA
+555 YVQGCSTKD
-564 IISQLGITENTLKY
+564 IISRLGITENTLKY
-578 LNKNIYG
+578 HNKNIYG

-605 EH
+605 ER

>member
-1 MLDKLTKLK
+1 MLNKLTKIK
-10 RLQLISKEIWQN
+10 RLLLIGKEIWHN

-44 MLILLNIIGVLQP
+44 MLILLNVIGIVQP

-70 NARTNDIKRQMN
+70 NTRTNDIKRQMN

-92 QQLQHDIEGVMME
+92 QQLQNDIDRVMLE
-105 KGIYNNYEALDNN
+105 QGIYNNYDALNNN

-126 QATYSTLAA
+126 QASYQTLAA
-135 KMQQAPASGT
+135 KMQQAPASGA
-145 LYLLNASVNTNM
+145 LYLINASVNTNL

-170 NIYSENTLFNEICM
+170 NIYSENTLFNETCM

-199 YSTWQMEL
+199 YSTWQLEL

-220 AEGKNDASQ
+220 AKENNISQ
-229 QYLLTDVAH
+229 QYILTDVTH

-244 QSRLFM
+244 QSRLFL
-250 MPINSSDGQIIGI
+250 MPINSNNGRIIGI
-263 CGFEISNVYF
+263 CGFEISSVYF

-285 PLIIAILDKTA
+285 PLITAILDKKA
-296 DDEYQGQLSNPAS
+296 DSEYQGQLSNPAS
-309 YINAALKRTTDG
+309 FVNSTIKTSSDG
-321 EHEHFTSSQERFV
+321 EHELFTAGQERFI
-334 GRSAPLKVGSTEHR
+334 GFTAPLTVGASEHR
-348 VAVMLSE
+348 VAVMLPA

-361 QKQANMRLLIML
+361 QGQAKIRLLIML
-373 LIMLVLSLLCAA
+373 GIILLLSLLSAGY
-385 FFSKKYVDPLLA
+385 FSKRYVDPLVA
-397 DLRQLQQN
+397 DLQQLQQN
-405 PEAPPQSKVLELN
+405 PDAPPQANVLELN

-440 ENNEV
+440 ENNQV
-445 QKQYGQAAVRLQE
+445 QKQYGLAAMRLQE

-464 QTANQYIQLEQ
+464 QTANQYIQLEE
-475 QLAALQDEITQVRQQ
+475 QLAALQNEIQQVRLQ

-527 ETVDP
+527 ESVDP
-532 DSYKMFVDNLATL
+532 DSYQMFIDNLATL

-555 YVQGCSTKA
+555 YVQGCSTKD

-578 LNKNIYG
+578 HNKNIYS

-591 RKELLQYIELMRNA
+591 RKELLQYIELMRNSA
-605 EH
+605 H

>member
-1 MLDKLTKLK
+1 MLNKLTKIK
-10 RLQLISKEIWQN
+10 RLLLIGKEIWHN

-44 MLILLNIIGVLQP
+44 MLILLNIIGIVQP

-70 NARTNDIKRQMN
+70 NTRTNDIKRQMN
-82 ALAAHNIDLS
+82 ALAAHNTDLS
-92 QQLQHDIEGVMME
+92 QQLQNDIDRVMLE
-105 KGIYNNYEALDNN
+105 QGIYNNYDALNNN

-126 QATYSTLAA
+126 QATYQTLAA
-135 KMQQAPASGT
+135 KMQQAPASGA
-145 LYLLNASVNTNM
+145 LYLINASVNTNL

-170 NIYSENTLFNEICM
+170 NIYSENTLFNETCM

-199 YSTWQMEL
+199 YSTWQLEL

-220 AEGKNDASQ
+220 AKENNISQ
-229 QYLLTDVAH
+229 QYILTDVAH

-244 QSRLFM
+244 QSRLFL
-250 MPINSSDGQIIGI
+250 MPINSNNGRIIGI
-263 CGFEISNVYF
+263 CGFEISSVYF

-285 PLIIAILDKTA
+285 PLITAILDKKA
-296 DDEYQGQLSNPAS
+296 DNEYQGQLSNPAS
-309 YINAALKRTTDG
+309 FVNSTIKTSSDG
-321 EHEHFTSSQERFV
+321 EHELFTAGQERFI
-334 GRSAPLKVGSTEHR
+334 GFTAPLTVGASEHR
-348 VAVMLSE
+348 VAVMLPA

-361 QKQANMRLLIML
+361 QGQTKMRLLIML
-373 LIMLVLSLLCAA
+373 GIILLLSLLSAGY
-385 FFSKKYVDPLLA
+385 FSKKYVDPLVA
-397 DLRQLQQN
+397 DLQQLQQN
-405 PEAPPQSKVLELN
+405 PDAPPQANVLELN
-418 QFFEFLQSHS
+418 QFFEFLQNHS

-440 ENNEV
+440 ENNQV
-445 QKQYGQAAVRLQE
+445 QKQYGLAAMRLQE

-464 QTANQYIQLEQ
+464 QTANQYIQLEE
-475 QLAALQDEITQVRQQ
+475 QLAALQNEIQQVRLQ

-527 ETVDP
+527 ESVNS
-532 DSYKMFVDNLATL
+532 DSYQMFIDNLATL

-555 YVQGCSTKA
+555 YVQGCSTKD

-578 LNKNIYG
+578 HNKNIYS

>member
-1 MLDKLTKLK
+1 MLNKLTKIK
-10 RLQLISKEIWQN
+10 RLLLIGKEIWHN

-44 MLILLNIIGVLQP
+44 MLILLNVIGIVQP

-70 NARTNDIKRQMN
+70 NTRTNDIKRQMN

-92 QQLQHDIEGVMME
+92 QQLQNDIDRVMLE
-105 KGIYNNYEALDNN
+105 QGIYNNYDALNNN

-126 QATYSTLAA
+126 QATYQTLAA
-135 KMQQAPASGT
+135 KMQQAPASGA
-145 LYLLNASVNTNM
+145 LYLLNASVNTNL

-170 NIYSENTLFNEICM
+170 NIYSENTLFNETCM

-199 YSTWQMEL
+199 YSTWQLEL

-220 AEGKNDASQ
+220 AKENNISQ
-229 QYLLTDVAH
+229 QYILTDVTH

-244 QSRLFM
+244 QSRLFL
-250 MPINSSDGQIIGI
+250 MPINSNNGRIIGI
-263 CGFEISNVYF
+263 CGFEISSVYF

-285 PLIIAILDKTA
+285 PLITAILDKKA
-296 DDEYQGQLSNPAS
+296 DNEYQGQLSNPAS
-309 YINAALKRTTDG
+309 FVNSTIKTSSDG
-321 EHEHFTSSQERFV
+321 EHELFTAGQERFI
-334 GRSAPLKVGSTEHR
+334 GFTAPLKVGASEHR
-348 VAVMLSE
+348 VAVMLPA
-355 DSYYHL
+355 DSYYHM
-361 QKQANMRLLIML
+361 QRQAKMRLLIML
-373 LIMLVLSLLCAA
+373 GIILLLSLLSAGY
-385 FFSKKYVDPLLA
+385 FSKRYVDPLVA
-397 DLRQLQQN
+397 DLQQLQQN
-405 PEAPPQSKVLELN
+405 PDAPPQANVLELN

-440 ENNEV
+440 ETNQV
-445 QKQYGQAAVRLQE
+445 QKQYGLAAMRLQE

-464 QTANQYIQLEQ
+464 QTANQYIHLEE
-475 QLAALQDEITQVRQQ
+475 QLATLQNEIQQVRLQ

-527 ETVDP
+527 ESVDP
-532 DSYKMFVDNLATL
+532 DSYQMFIDNLATL

-555 YVQGCSTKA
+555 YVQGCSTKD

-578 LNKNIYG
+578 HNKNIYS

-591 RKELLQYIELMRNA
+591 RKELLQYIELMRNSA
-605 EH
+605 H

>member
-1 MLDKLTKLK
+1 MLNKLTKIK
-10 RLQLISKEIWQN
+10 RLLLIGKEIWHN

-44 MLILLNIIGVLQP
+44 MLILLNVIGIVQP

-70 NARTNDIKRQMN
+70 NTRTNDIKRQMN

-92 QQLQHDIEGVMME
+92 QQLQNDIDHVMLE
-105 KGIYNNYEALDNN
+105 QGIYNNYDALNNN

-126 QATYSTLAA
+126 QATYQTLAA
-135 KMQQAPASGT
+135 KMQQAPASGA
-145 LYLLNASVNTNM
+145 LYLINASVNTNL

-170 NIYSENTLFNEICM
+170 NIYSENTLFNETCM

-199 YSTWQMEL
+199 YSTWQLEL

-220 AEGKNDASQ
+220 AKENNISQ
-229 QYLLTDVAH
+229 QYILTDVAH

-244 QSRLFM
+244 QSRLFL
-250 MPINSSDGQIIGI
+250 MPINSNNGRIIGI
-263 CGFEISNVYF
+263 CGFEISSVYF

-285 PLIIAILDKTA
+285 PLITAILDKKA
-296 DDEYQGQLSNPAS
+296 DNEYQGQLSNPAS
-309 YINAALKRTTDG
+309 FVNSTIKTSSDG
-321 EHEHFTSSQERFV
+321 EHELFTAGQERFI
-334 GRSAPLKVGSTEHR
+334 GFTAPLTVGASEHR
-348 VAVMLSE
+348 VAVMLPA

-361 QKQANMRLLIML
+361 QRQAKMRLLIML
-373 LIMLVLSLLCAA
+373 GIILLLSLLSAGY
-385 FFSKKYVDPLLA
+385 FSKRYVDPLVA
-397 DLRQLQQN
+397 DLQQLQQN
-405 PEAPPQSKVLELN
+405 PDAPPQSNVLELN
-418 QFFEFLQSHS
+418 QFFEFLQNHS

-440 ENNEV
+440 ENNQV
-445 QKQYGQAAVRLQE
+445 QKQYGLAALRLQE

-464 QTANQYIQLEQ
+464 QTADQYIHLEE
-475 QLAALQDEITQVRQQ
+475 QLAALQNEIQQVRLQ

-527 ETVDP
+527 ESVDP
-532 DSYKMFVDNLATL
+532 DSYQMFIDNLATL

-555 YVQGCSTKA
+555 YVQGCSTKD
-564 IISQLGITENTLKY
+564 IISQQGITENTLKY
-578 LNKNIYG
+578 HNKNIYS

>member
-1 MLDKLTKLK
+1 MLNKLTKIK
-10 RLQLISKEIWQN
+10 RLLLIGKEIWHN

-44 MLILLNIIGVLQP
+44 MLILLNVIGIVQP

-70 NARTNDIKRQMN
+70 NTRTNDIKRQMN

-92 QQLQHDIEGVMME
+92 QQLHNDIDRVMLE
-105 KGIYNNYEALDNN
+105 QGIYNNYDALNNN

-126 QATYSTLAA
+126 QATYQTLAA
-135 KMQQAPASGT
+135 KMQQAPASGA
-145 LYLLNASVNTNM
+145 LYLINASVNTNM

-170 NIYSENTLFNEICM
+170 NIYSENTLFNETCM

-199 YSTWQMEL
+199 YSTWQLEL

-220 AEGKNDASQ
+220 AKENNISQ
-229 QYLLTDVAH
+229 QYILTDVAH

-244 QSRLFM
+244 QSRLFL
-250 MPINSSDGQIIGI
+250 MPINSNNGRIIGI
-263 CGFEISNVYF
+263 CGFEISSVYF

-285 PLIIAILDKTA
+285 PLITAILDKKA
-296 DDEYQGQLSNPAS
+296 DNEYQGQLSNPAS
-309 YINAALKRTTDG
+309 FVNATITTSSDG
-321 EHEHFTSSQERFV
+321 EHELFTAGQERFI
-334 GRSAPLKVGSTEHR
+334 GFTAPLTVGASEHR
-348 VAVMLSE
+348 VAVMLPA

-361 QKQANMRLLIML
+361 QKQAKMRLLIML
-373 LIMLVLSLLCAA
+373 GIILLLSLLSAGY
-385 FFSKKYVDPLLA
+385 FSKRYVDPLVA
-397 DLRQLQQN
+397 DLQQLQQN
-405 PEAPPQSKVLELN
+405 PDAPPQANVLELN
-418 QFFEFLQSHS
+418 QFFEFLQNHS

-440 ENNEV
+440 ENNQV
-445 QKQYGQAAVRLQE
+445 QKQYGLAAMRLQE

-464 QTANQYIQLEQ
+464 QTANQYIHLEE
-475 QLAALQDEITQVRQQ
+475 QLAALQNEIQQVRLQ

-527 ETVDP
+527 ESVDP
-532 DSYKMFVDNLATL
+532 DSYQMFIDNLATL

-555 YVQGCSTKA
+555 YVQGCSTKD
-564 IISQLGITENTLKY
+564 IISQLGITENILKY
-578 LNKNIYG
+578 HNKNIYS

-605 EH
+605 AH

>member
-1 MLDKLTKLK
+1 MLNKLTKIK
-10 RLQLISKEIWQN
+10 RLLLIGKEIWHN

-44 MLILLNIIGVLQP
+44 MLILLNIIGIVQP

-70 NARTNDIKRQMN
+70 NTRTNDIKRQMN
-82 ALAAHNIDLS
+82 ALAAHNTDLS
-92 QQLQHDIEGVMME
+92 QQLQNDIDRVMLE
-105 KGIYNNYEALDNN
+105 QGIYNNYDALNNN

-126 QATYSTLAA
+126 QATYQTLAA
-135 KMQQAPASGT
+135 KMQQAPASGA
-145 LYLLNASVNTNM
+145 LYLINASVNTNL

-170 NIYSENTLFNEICM
+170 NIYSENTLFNETCM

-199 YSTWQMEL
+199 YSTWQLEL

-220 AEGKNDASQ
+220 AKENNISQ
-229 QYLLTDVAH
+229 QYILTDVAH

-244 QSRLFM
+244 QSRLFL
-250 MPINSSDGQIIGI
+250 MPINSNNGRIIGI
-263 CGFEISNVYF
+263 CGFEISSVYF

-285 PLIIAILDKTA
+285 PLITAILDKKA
-296 DDEYQGQLSNPAS
+296 DNEYQGQLSNPAS
-309 YINAALKRTTDG
+309 FVNSTIKTSSDG
-321 EHEHFTSSQERFV
+321 EHELFTAGQERFI
-334 GRSAPLKVGSTEHR
+334 GFIAPLTVGASEHR
-348 VAVMLSE
+348 VAVMLPA

-361 QKQANMRLLIML
+361 QGQAKMRLLIML
-373 LIMLVLSLLCAA
+373 GIILLLSLLSAGY
-385 FFSKKYVDPLLA
+385 FSKRYVDPLVA
-397 DLRQLQQN
+397 DLQQLQQN
-405 PEAPPQSKVLELN
+405 PDAPPQANVLELN

-440 ENNEV
+440 ENNQV
-445 QKQYGQAAVRLQE
+445 QKQYGLAAMRLQE

-464 QTANQYIQLEQ
+464 QTANQYIQLEE
-475 QLAALQDEITQVRQQ
+475 QLAALQNEIQQVRLQ

-527 ETVDP
+527 ESVDP
-532 DSYKMFVDNLATL
+532 DSYQMFIDNLATL

-555 YVQGCSTKA
+555 YVQGCSTKD

-578 LNKNIYG
+578 HNKNIYS
-585 KLGVKT
+585 KLGVKN

>member
-1 MLDKLTKLK
+1 MLNKLTKIK
-10 RLQLISKEIWQN
+10 RLLLIGKEIWHN

-44 MLILLNIIGVLQP
+44 MLILLNVIGIVQP

-70 NARTNDIKRQMN
+70 NTRTNDIKRQMN

-92 QQLQHDIEGVMME
+92 QQLQNDIDRVMLE
-105 KGIYNNYEALDNN
+105 QGIYNNYDALNNN

-126 QATYSTLAA
+126 QATYQTLAA
-135 KMQQAPASGT
+135 KMQQAPASGA
-145 LYLLNASVNTNM
+145 LYLINASVNTNL

-170 NIYSENTLFNEICM
+170 NIYSENTLFNETCM

-199 YSTWQMEL
+199 YSTWQLEL
-207 NVHAYPQADKLLH
+207 NAHAYPQADKLLH
-220 AEGKNDASQ
+220 AKENNISQ
-229 QYLLTDVAH
+229 QYILTDVAH

-244 QSRLFM
+244 QSRLFL
-250 MPINSSDGQIIGI
+250 MPINSNDGRIIGI
-263 CGFEISNVYF
+263 CGFEISSVYF
-273 QQRTKQANYKGY
+273 QQRTKHANYKGY
-285 PLIIAILDKTA
+285 PLITAILDKKA
-296 DDEYQGQLSNPAS
+296 DNEYQGQLSNPAS
-309 YINAALKRTTDG
+309 FVNATIKMSSDG
-321 EHEHFTSSQERFV
+321 EHEFFTAGQESFI
-334 GRSAPLKVGSTEHR
+334 GYTAPLKVGASEHK
-348 VAVMLSE
+348 VAVMLPA

-361 QKQANMRLLIML
+361 QQQAKMRLLIML
-373 LIMLVLSLLCAA
+373 GIILLLSLLSAGY
-385 FFSKKYVDPLLA
+385 FSKRYVDPLVA
-397 DLRQLQQN
+397 DLQQLQQN
-405 PEAPPQSKVLELN
+405 PDAPTQANVLELN

-440 ENNEV
+440 ENNQV
-445 QKQYGQAAVRLQE
+445 QKQYGLAAMRLQE

-464 QTANQYIQLEQ
+464 QTANQYIHLEE
-475 QLAALQDEITQVRQQ
+475 QLAALQNEIQQVRLQ

-527 ETVDP
+527 ESVDP
-532 DSYKMFVDNLATL
+532 DSYQMFIDNLTTL

-555 YVQGCSTKA
+555 YVQGCSTKD

-578 LNKNIYG
+578 HNKNIYS

>member
-1 MLDKLTKLK
+1 MLTKLTKIK
-10 RLQLISKEIWQN
+10 RLLLIGKEIWHN
-22 KRSMRGRFIIYLL
+22 KRSMRSRFIIYLL

-44 MLILLNIIGVLQP
+44 MLILLNVIGIVQP

-70 NARTNDIKRQMN
+70 NTRTNDIKRQMN

-92 QQLQHDIEGVMME
+92 QQLQQDINRVMLE
-105 KGIYNNYEALDNN
+105 QGIYNNYDALNNN

-126 QATYSTLAA
+126 QATYQTLAA
-135 KMQQAPASGT
+135 KMQQAPASGA
-145 LYLLNASVNTNM
+145 LYLINASVNTNL

-220 AEGKNDASQ
+220 AKENNISQ
-229 QYLLTDVAH
+229 QYILTDVAH

-244 QSRLFM
+244 QSRLFL
-250 MPINSSDGQIIGI
+250 MPINSNNGRIIGI
-263 CGFEISNVYF
+263 CGFEISSVYF

-285 PLIIAILDKTA
+285 PLITAILDKKA
-296 DDEYQGQLSNPAS
+296 DNEYQGQLSNPAS
-309 YINAALKRTTDG
+309 FVNATITTSSDG
-321 EHEHFTSSQERFV
+321 EHELFTAGQERFI
-334 GRSAPLKVGSTEHR
+334 GFTAPLTVGASEHR
-348 VAVMLSE
+348 VAVMLPA

-361 QKQANMRLLIML
+361 QRQAKMRLLIML
-373 LIMLVLSLLCAA
+373 GIILLLSLLSAGY
-385 FFSKKYVDPLLA
+385 FSKRYVDPLVA
-397 DLRQLQQN
+397 DLQQLQQN
-405 PEAPPQSKVLELN
+405 PDAPPQANVLELN
-418 QFFEFLQSHS
+418 QFFEFLQNHS

-440 ENNEV
+440 ENNQV
-445 QKQYGQAAVRLQE
+445 QKQYGLAAMRLQE

-464 QTANQYIQLEQ
+464 QTANQYIHLEE
-475 QLAALQDEITQVRQQ
+475 QLAALQNEIQQVRLQ

-527 ETVDP
+527 ESVDP
-532 DSYKMFVDNLATL
+532 DSYQMFIDNLATL

-564 IISQLGITENTLKY
+564 IISQHGITENTLKY
-578 LNKNIYG
+578 HNKNIYS

>member
-1 MLDKLTKLK
+1 MLNKLTKIK
-10 RLQLISKEIWQN
+10 RLLLIGKEIWHN

-44 MLILLNIIGVLQP
+44 MLILLNVIGIVQP

-70 NARTNDIKRQMN
+70 NTRTNDIKRQMN

-92 QQLQHDIEGVMME
+92 QQLQNDIDRVMLE
-105 KGIYNNYEALDNN
+105 QGIYNNYDALNNN

-126 QATYSTLAA
+126 QATYQTLAA
-135 KMQQAPASGT
+135 KMQQAPASGA
-145 LYLLNASVNTNM
+145 LYLINASVNTNL

-170 NIYSENTLFNEICM
+170 NIYSENTLFNETCM

-199 YSTWQMEL
+199 YSTWQLEL

-220 AEGKNDASQ
+220 AKENNISQ
-229 QYLLTDVAH
+229 QYILTDVAH

-244 QSRLFM
+244 QSRLFL
-250 MPINSSDGQIIGI
+250 MPINSNNGRIIGI
-263 CGFEISNVYF
+263 CGFEISSVYF

-285 PLIIAILDKTA
+285 PLITAILDKKA
-296 DDEYQGQLSNPAS
+296 DNEYQGQLSNPAS
-309 YINAALKRTTDG
+309 FVNSTITTSSDG
-321 EHEHFTSSQERFV
+321 EHELFTAGQERFI
-334 GRSAPLKVGSTEHR
+334 GFTAPLTVGASEHR
-348 VAVMLSE
+348 VAVMLPA

-361 QKQANMRLLIML
+361 QRQAKMRLLIML
-373 LIMLVLSLLCAA
+373 GIILLLSLLSAGY
-385 FFSKKYVDPLLA
+385 FSKRYVDPLVA
-397 DLRQLQQN
+397 DLQQLQQN
-405 PEAPPQSKVLELN
+405 PDAPPQANVLELN
-418 QFFEFLQSHS
+418 QFFEFLQNHS

-440 ENNEV
+440 ENNQV
-445 QKQYGQAAVRLQE
+445 QKQYGLAAMRLQE

-464 QTANQYIQLEQ
+464 QTANQYIHLEE
-475 QLAALQDEITQVRQQ
+475 QLAALQNEIQQVRLQ

-527 ETVDP
+527 ESVDP
-532 DSYKMFVDNLATL
+532 DSYQMFIDNLATL

-555 YVQGCSTKA
+555 YVQGCSTKD

-578 LNKNIYG
+578 HNKNIYS

>member
-1 MLDKLTKLK
+1 MLNMLTKIK
-10 RLQLISKEIWQN
+10 RLLLIGKEIWHN
-22 KRSMRGRFIIYLL
+22 KRSMRSRFIIYLL

-44 MLILLNIIGVLQP
+44 MLILLNVIGIVQP

-70 NARTNDIKRQMN
+70 NNRTNDIKRQMN

-92 QQLQHDIEGVMME
+92 QQLQQDINRVMLE
-105 KGIYNNYEALDNN
+105 QGIYNNYDALNNN

-126 QATYSTLAA
+126 QATYQTLSA
-135 KMQQAPASGT
+135 KMQQAPASGA
-145 LYLLNASVNTNM
+145 LYLINASVNTN
-157 LEPTYN
+157 LREPTYN

-170 NIYSENTLFNEICM
+170 NIYSENTLFNETCM
-184 FRGNPQVARNNNISL
+184 FRGNPQIARANNISL
-199 YSTWQMEL
+199 YSTWQLEL
-207 NVHAYPQADKLLH
+207 NIHAYPQADKLLH
-220 AEGKNDASQ
+220 AKDNNISQ
-229 QYLLTDVAH
+229 QYILTDVAH

-244 QSRLFM
+244 QSRLFL
-250 MPINSSDGQIIGI
+250 MPINSNDGKVIGV
-263 CGFEISNVYF
+263 CGFEISSVYF
-273 QQRTKQANYKGY
+273 QQRAKQANYKGY
-285 PLIIAILDKTA
+285 PLITAILDKKA
-296 DDEYQGQLSNPAS
+296 DNEYQGQLSNPAS
-309 YINAALKRTTDG
+309 FVNAAIKMSSDG
-321 EHEHFTSSQERFV
+321 EHEFFTAGNEQFI
-334 GRSAPLKVGSTEHR
+334 GFTAPLTVGASEHR
-348 VAVMLSE
+348 VAVMLSA

-361 QKQANMRLLIML
+361 QRQAKMRLLIML
-373 LIMLVLSLLCAA
+373 GIILFLSLLSAGY
-385 FFSKKYVDPLLA
+385 FSKRYVDPLVA
-397 DLRQLQQN
+397 DLQQLQQN
-405 PEAPPQSKVLELN
+405 PDAPPQANVLELN
-418 QFFEFLQSHS
+418 QFFEFLQNHS

-440 ENNEV
+440 ENNQV
-445 QKQYGQAAVRLQE
+445 QKQYGLAALRLQE

-464 QTANQYIQLEQ
+464 QTANQYIHLEE
-475 QLAALQDEITQVRQQ
+475 QLAALQNEIQQVRLQ

-527 ETVDP
+527 ESVDP
-532 DSYKMFVDNLATL
+532 DSYQMFIDNLATL
-545 TPKEEDIFNL
+545 TPKEEAIFNL

-578 LNKNIYG
+578 HNKNIYS

>member
-1 MLDKLTKLK
+1 MLNKLTKIK
-10 RLQLISKEIWQN
+10 RLLLISKEIWHN

-44 MLILLNIIGVLQP
+44 MLILLNVIGIVQP

-70 NARTNDIKRQMN
+70 NTRTNDIKRQMN

-92 QQLQHDIEGVMME
+92 QQLQNDIDRVMLE
-105 KGIYNNYEALDNN
+105 QGIYNNYDALNNN

-126 QATYSTLAA
+126 QATYQTLAA
-135 KMQQAPASGT
+135 KMQQAPASGA
-145 LYLLNASVNTNM
+145 LYLINASVNTNL

-170 NIYSENTLFNEICM
+170 NIYSENTLFNETCM

-199 YSTWQMEL
+199 YSTWQLEL

-220 AEGKNDASQ
+220 AKENNISQ
-229 QYLLTDVAH
+229 QYILTDVAH

-244 QSRLFM
+244 QPRLFL
-250 MPINSSDGQIIGI
+250 MPINSNNGRIIGI
-263 CGFEISNVYF
+263 CGFEISSVYF

-285 PLIIAILDKTA
+285 PLITAILDKKA
-296 DDEYQGQLSNPAS
+296 DNEYQGQLSNPAS
-309 YINAALKRTTDG
+309 FVNATIKMSSDG
-321 EHEHFTSSQERFV
+321 EHEFFTAGQESFI
-334 GRSAPLKVGSTEHR
+334 GYTAPLKVGASEHK
-348 VAVMLSE
+348 VAVMLPA

-361 QKQANMRLLIML
+361 QQQAKMRLLIML
-373 LIMLVLSLLCAA
+373 GIILLLSLLSAGY
-385 FFSKKYVDPLLA
+385 FSKRYVDPLVA
-397 DLRQLQQN
+397 DLQQLQQN
-405 PEAPPQSKVLELN
+405 PDAPPQANVLELN

-440 ENNEV
+440 ENNQV
-445 QKQYGQAAVRLQE
+445 QKQYGLAAMRLQE

-464 QTANQYIQLEQ
+464 QTANQYIHLEE
-475 QLAALQDEITQVRQQ
+475 QLAALQNEIQQVRLQ

-527 ETVDP
+527 ESVDP
-532 DSYKMFVDNLATL
+532 DSYQMFIDNLTTL

-555 YVQGCSTKA
+555 YVQGCSTKD

-578 LNKNIYG
+578 HNKNIYS

>member
-1 MLDKLTKLK
+1 MLNKLTKIK
-10 RLQLISKEIWQN
+10 RLLLIGKEIWHN
-22 KRSMRGRFIIYLL
+22 KRSMRGRVIIYLL
-35 SLVLLAGSA
+35 TLVLLAGSA
-44 MLILLNIIGVLQP
+44 MLILLNVIGIVQP

-70 NARTNDIKRQMN
+70 NTRTNDIKRQMN

-92 QQLQHDIEGVMME
+92 QQLQNDIDRVMLE
-105 KGIYNNYEALDNN
+105 QGIYNNYDALNNN

-126 QATYSTLAA
+126 QATYQTLAA
-135 KMQQAPASGT
+135 KMQQAPASGA
-145 LYLLNASVNTNM
+145 LYLINASVNTNL

-170 NIYSENTLFNEICM
+170 NIYSENTLFNETCM

-199 YSTWQMEL
+199 YSTWQLEL

-220 AEGKNDASQ
+220 AKENNISQ
-229 QYLLTDVAH
+229 QYILTDVAH

-244 QSRLFM
+244 QSRLFL
-250 MPINSSDGQIIGI
+250 MPINSNNGRIIGI
-263 CGFEISNVYF
+263 CGFEISSVYF

-285 PLIIAILDKTA
+285 PLITAILDKKA
-296 DDEYQGQLSNPAS
+296 DNEYQGQLSNPAS
-309 YINAALKRTTDG
+309 FVNATIKMSSDG
-321 EHEHFTSSQERFV
+321 EHEFFTAGQESFI
-334 GRSAPLKVGSTEHR
+334 GYTAPLKVGASEHK
-348 VAVMLSE
+348 VAVMLPA

-361 QKQANMRLLIML
+361 QQQAKMRLLIML
-373 LIMLVLSLLCAA
+373 GIILLLSLLSAGY
-385 FFSKKYVDPLLA
+385 FSKRYVDPLVA
-397 DLRQLQQN
+397 DLQQLQQN
-405 PEAPPQSKVLELN
+405 PDAPPQANVLELN

-428 EQQAEKLRQLQS
+428 EQHAEKLRQLQS
-440 ENNEV
+440 ENNQV
-445 QKQYGQAAVRLQE
+445 QKQYGLAAMRLQE

-464 QTANQYIQLEQ
+464 QTANQYIHLEE
-475 QLAALQDEITQVRQQ
+475 QLAALQNEIQQVRLQ

-527 ETVDP
+527 ESVDP
-532 DSYKMFVDNLATL
+532 DSYQMFIDNLTTL

-555 YVQGCSTKA
+555 YVQGCSTKD

-578 LNKNIYG
+578 HNKNIYS